1 METGKGFA
9 PHGVNWGPK
18 EGWKWHKV
26 QIEAVGSG
34 DWGGGVGGGQL
45 CQCSLLRRQWSSIT
59 EGEILLEFT
68 GK

>member
-34 DWGGGVGGGQL
+34 DRGGGGGGGSAVSVLIAQKTVV
-45 CQCSLLRRQWSSIT
+45 QYY
-59 EGEILLEFT
+59 
-68 GK
+68 